1 MKLRDGDPA
10 KQSVTGNPH
19 GSDAFAR
26 AREREDVVRPQ
37 FVRVGYAAASAA
49 GSLISRTPTARGLA
63 ELADALRRAAK
74 DPQATSALARVLR
87 LSGRD
92 ARRWLRDTAG
102 LLDKPSAIETKLL
115 VERLR
120 AIQWAW
126 GPLPLATQAPH

>member
-1 MKLRDGDPA
+1 MKLREGDTA
-10 KQSVTGNPH
+10 KQIVTDNPH

-26 AREREDVVRPQ
+26 VLEREDVVQPQ

-49 GSLISRTPTARGLA
+49 GSLMSRTPTTRGFA
-63 ELADALRRAAK
+63 ELADALRRAAE
-74 DPQATSALARVLR
+74 DPKATSALARVLR
-87 LSGRD
+87 LSGRE

-120 AIQWAW
+120 AIRWAW
-126 GPLPLATQAPH
+126 GPLPLATRAPH